1 MKIAL
6 HLIEALREQLMR
18 LPEPERDMLCTYMVN
33 LRHDLRYDMR
43 DGRGARN
50 QGRIDLAALYWGFE
64 SNGQGEFDEYL
75 LEWCVRENNAESA
88 RNICS
93 YLHGNVRVTPAVK
106 GILEKAVWDDSLD
119 ACVRERFFRLWVH
132 HCKNEATWFY
142 MGRVGDFLQM
152 HGAHEELA
160 LAVIDSLHWVWK
172 SLEEC
177 ERSEN
182 VRAEVWDYLTTHP
195 AVQERIASPST
206 RSLLLTRG

>member
-18 LPEPERDMLCTYMVN
+18 LPEPEREMLCAYLVN
-33 LRHDLRYDMR
+33 LRHDLRYDMK

-75 LEWCVRENNAESA
+75 LEWCVRENDAESA
-88 RNICS
+88 RQICS

-106 GILEKAVWDDSLD
+106 EILEKAVWDASLD
-119 ACVRERFFRLWVH
+119 ASLREHYFRFWVR

-142 MGRVGDFLQM
+142 MGRVGEFLQVP
-152 HGAHEELA
+152 GLPENLA
-160 LAVIDSLHWVWK
+160 LVLIDSLHWVWK
-172 SLEEC
+172 TLESS
-177 ERSEN
+177 ERAET
-182 VRAEVWDYLTTHP
+182 VRAEVWEYLAINP
-195 AVQERIASPST
+195 AMQERITSPTT